1 MSADP
6 QVHNLELRAMEQ
18 RNELHQSVNEL
29 RQKVTDVRE
38 KLDIKKN
45 VRHHLMATMLTAAG
59 VLVLTSIT
67 VARSFD
73 R

>member
-1 MSADP
+1 M
-6 QVHNLELRAMEQ
+6 QQ
-18 RNELHQSVNEL
+18 RNELHQSVSEL

-38 KLDIKKN
+38 KFDIKKN
-45 VRHHLMATMLTAAG
+45 VRYHMMATVLTAAA

>member
-1 MSADP
+1 
-6 QVHNLELRAMEQ
+6 MEQ
-18 RNELHQSVNEL
+18 RNELHQSVSEL

-38 KLDIKKN
+38 KFDIKHN
-45 VRHHLMATMLTAAG
+45 VQQHMLATVLTAAA

>member
-1 MSADP
+1 
-6 QVHNLELRAMEQ
+6 MEQ
-18 RNELHQSVNEL
+18 RNELHQSVSEL

-38 KLDIKKN
+38 KFDIKRN
-45 VRHHLMATMLTAAG
+45 FRHHLMATVLTAAA
-59 VLVLTSIT
+59 VLMITSIT

>member
-1 MSADP
+1 M
-6 QVHNLELRAMEQ
+6 QQ
-18 RNELHQSVNEL
+18 RNELHQSVSEW

-38 KLDIKKN
+38 KFDIKKN
-45 VRHHLMATMLTAAG
+45 VRYHMMATVLTAAA